1 MVAIPSNHPTLKE
14 QTVSCHTASFGST
27 PIAANVIAPFRC
39 KIVKISSVVN
49 ASFTGTLTVTA
60 SIIPAAADA
69 VAPGAGT
76 AITGGVITQSA
87 TNSASGSTNTA
98 VPTALNIAQEGDIIN
113 FVPSGATA
121 TAGPASFYA
130 TIQQI

>member
-1 MVAIPSNHPTLKE
+1 MALTVNHPTLKE
-14 QTVSCHTASFGST
+14 QTVSCYTASFGTT
-27 PIAANVIAPFRC
+27 PIAANVPVPFRC

-49 ASFTGTLTVTA
+49 AAFTGTLTVTA
-60 SIIPAAADA
+60 SIIPAAADGA
-69 VAPGAGT
+69 APGAGT

-113 FVPSGATA
+113 FVSSGATA
-121 TAGPASFYA
+121 TAGPAQFTA